1 MIKLTKQ
8 QADLIDHRLGAPD
21 ALVEV
26 MGETFGY
33 AMEDVED
40 AIEDLRLMVAR
51 RNVDMNALTPISR
64 EVLIDCIEG
73 SVWVACIYDGGTNAE
88 YDAACRVMANIAD
101 KLIYAGLNIRVV
113 PYR

>member
-8 QADLIDHRLGAPD
+8 QADLVDHRLTATD

-40 AIEDLRLMVAR
+40 AIEDLSRMVVQ
-51 RNVDMNALTPISR
+51 RNIDVDVLTPISR

-73 SVWVACIYDGGTNAE
+73 STWVACASNAGTSQ
-88 YDAACRVMANIAD
+88 YTAACTVMENVSD
-101 KLIYAGLNIRVV
+101 KFKDAGLNIRVV
-113 PYR
+113 PYW